1 MQHMALLHL
10 SVSYKDTD
18 SQHLW
23 RNVGIWKS
31 ALQKNHLGLVYTM
44 HKSAMIIVME
54 YKLKEQK
61 KKKKS
66 EFFRIPPLVDFM
78 PLKPK
83 T

>member
-1 MQHMALLHL
+1 MQHMALLHS

-61 KKKKS
+61 KKKI
-66 EFFRIPPLVDFM
+66 RILQNSPISRFHAI
-78 PLKPK
+78 K